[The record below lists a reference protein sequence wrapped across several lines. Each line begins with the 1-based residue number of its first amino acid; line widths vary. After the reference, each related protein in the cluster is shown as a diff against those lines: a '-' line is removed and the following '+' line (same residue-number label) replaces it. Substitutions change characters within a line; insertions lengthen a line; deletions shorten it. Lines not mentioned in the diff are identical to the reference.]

1 MKSAA
6 WNLLGALTGLTLGW
20 IAVATPLAA
29 VFAPARVT
37 WDATG
42 CPAGTYTII
51 STAQKLGGGETFSAT
66 ATGVQFPRS
75 TFVQEFANLP
85 AGGYSV
91 SASVQGNNGAVFAA
105 RSQTIQVSEGP
116 QGFPAPQDPTGK
128 AGRRG
133 PATTAPSGKGTVR
146 PRGSSFQSSSLA
158 ASNVAGGP
166 ASTTPSQPLIVGPAA
181 GWQERSLLEIRRL
194 LLEAGEV
201 DWRRIEVLDADGD
214 GVIDRAAIE
223 LATGDIYILMM
234 RGR

>member
-6 WNLLGALTGLTLGW
+6 WNLLGVLTGLTLGW

-66 ATGVQFPRS
+66 ATGVQLPRS
-75 TFVQEFANLP
+75 TFSQEFANLP
-85 AGGYSV
+85 NGGYSV
-91 SASVQGNNGAVFAA
+91 SASVQGDNGAVFAA
-105 RSQTIQVSEGP
+105 RPQIIQASNG
-116 QGFPAPQDPTGK
+116 ATGTF
-128 AGRRG
+128 GQRG

-158 ASNVAGGP
+158 ASNVGGGP
-166 ASTTPSQPLIVGPAA
+166 ASMPRSQPVIVAPAA

-194 LLEAGEV
+194 LVEAGEV